1 MLNGSMVQHFANT
14 MGKMR
19 HAAIPYQLTCHET
32 NSRKQGMRPFEVG
45 TMGASCVLQLMM
57 FLVSSFKPFF
67 LGGSALLYLFLF
79 RVCSHGLVAKDWKE
93 EEEKQISVEKGW
105 KSCYLCIRCFAL
117 GALWVVIG
125 PSILILKSKR
135 CYCSPYAQENNFRAA
150 PKKKT
155 RVDSRIWCAWPIEF
169 RNLDLH

>member
-67 LGGSALLYLFLF
+67 SGGSALLYLFLF

-93 EEEKQISVEKGW
+93 KEEKQISVKKGW
-105 KSCYLCIRCFAL
+105 KSCYLCIRCVM
-117 GALWVVIG
+117 GCYW
-125 PSILILKSKR
+125 SINLDTKKQEVLFWPICSREQFSSCSKK
-135 CYCSPYAQENNFRAA
+135 NL
-150 PKKKT
+150 
-155 RVDSRIWCAWPIEF
+155 VDLRIWCAWPIEF
-169 RNLDLH
+169 RNLDYH